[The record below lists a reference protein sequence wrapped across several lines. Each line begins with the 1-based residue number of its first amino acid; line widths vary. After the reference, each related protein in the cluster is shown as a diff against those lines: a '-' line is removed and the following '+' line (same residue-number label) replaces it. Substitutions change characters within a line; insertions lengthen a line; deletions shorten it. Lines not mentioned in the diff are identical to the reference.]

1 MEPYNILEIVIQK
14 NTSVRTDPQRFSY
27 LFTYITGKITH
38 FVSSYYL
45 FFLLIFIAY
54 DYIGK
59 TGDL

>member
-1 MEPYNILEIVIQK
+1 MDGICQILQSHLSGF
-14 NTSVRTDPQRFSY
+14 SVFSY

-45 FFLLIFIAY
+45 FFLLIYIVY

-59 TGDL
+59 TGIL